1 MKLYLVVRRDL
12 AGPGAMAA
20 QLCHA
25 LRQFTADHP
34 DVDNLWFQRSN
45 TLVLLEVPDRRA
57 LVDLAR
63 QARDRG
69 VPAAMF
75 REPDL
80 SDAPTALALGPDA
93 RHLVRRLPLAFG

>member
-1 MKLYLVVRRDL
+1 MKLYLVVRKDL

-25 LRQFTADHP
+25 LRQFSAEHP
-34 DVDNLWFQRSN
+34 DVDSLWFERSN
-45 TLVLLEVPDRRA
+45 TLVLLEVSDEA
-57 LVDLAR
+57 TLVDLAR

-80 SDAPTALALGPDA
+80 GDVPTALALGPDA